1 MATNNTQSLK
11 PFRQHAET
19 DVVNLFSLEDDDA
32 DVMAS
37 YLGFKADGAKINKG
51 LLVSVKG
58 GGWKNTDDPVDKLGL
73 GGDGSITPGKAFD
86 NTTSFRYGTAAKVEP
101 FKKGEE
107 PLGITLW
114 DVAEVDENGE
124 KLLYHPRKAAE
135 MQAVISGQAVPV
147 LTKGIVLYSG
157 KLTSDGSIVAG
168 DPIYADNAQGGQLH
182 KDATNDS
189 AAAPRVGTALGS
201 IDDNGFML
209 IKLDL

>member
-19 DVVNLFSLEDDDA
+19 DVVNLFSLKDDDG
-32 DVMAS
+32 DTMAS
-37 YLGFKADGAKINKG
+37 YAGLKADGAKINKG
-51 LLVSVKG
+51 VLVSVVG
-58 GGWKNTDDPVDKLGL
+58 DGWQNTDDPVNKTGI
-73 GGDGSITPGKAFD
+73 GNPGASYT
-86 NTTSFRYGTAAKVEP
+86 NTTSFRYGATAQVEP
-101 FKKGEE
+101 FKSGEQ
-107 PLGITLW
+107 PIGITLW

-135 MQAVISGQAVPV
+135 MQAVVSGQAVPV

-157 KLTSDGSIVAG
+157 LMSAAPPSAG
-168 DPIYADNAQGGQLH
+168 DPIYADIVQGGQLH
-182 KDATNDS
+182 KDANNDS

-201 IDDNGFML
+201 IDDHGFML

>member
-19 DVVNLFSLEDDDA
+19 DVVNLFSLKDDDG
-32 DVMAS
+32 DVVAS
-37 YLGFKADGAKINKG
+37 YSALKADGAKVNKG
-51 LLVSVKG
+51 VLVSVVG
-58 GGWKNTDDPVDKLGL
+58 GGWMNTDDPVDKTGI
-73 GGDGSITPGKAFD
+73 GNPGATYS
-86 NTTSFRYGTAAKVEP
+86 NTVSFRYGATAQVEP

-124 KLLYHPRKAAE
+124 KLLYNPRKAAE
-135 MQAVISGQAVPV
+135 MQAVLSGQAVPV

-201 IDDNGFML
+201 IDSNGFML